1 MRQLPD
7 FAIRKC
13 RCCGGTFPE
22 TLDYFSYSIR
32 DGFNA
37 QCKECRKKYRA
48 AQYLVRNER
57 YTKDPA
63 FKERRLAEWLSSYLK
78 NREKHRA
85 QQKKYRSDP
94 DVVTRERKRAREWQI
109 ANPDRVNVNI
119 NNRRSKF
126 LGAIGK
132 ITSHDVSK
140 MLDAQENRCF
150 YCGCDVS
157 GGVHTIDHLI
167 PLSRGGTN
175 LPDNIVIACKKCNTV
190 KGAKTPKEYF
200 HYLSL

>member
-1 MRQLPD
+1 MLQAPESV
-7 FAIRKC
+7 IRKC

-32 DGFNA
+32 DGFNT

-57 YTKDPA
+57 YAKDPT
-63 FKERRLAEWLSSYLK
+63 FRERRLAQWLSSYQVNK
-78 NREKHRA
+78 EKHRA
-85 QQKKYRSDP
+85 QQKKYRSDL
-94 DVVTRERKRAREWQI
+94 DVADRNRKRAREWQI
-109 ANPDRVNVNI
+109 ANPDRVNMNI
-119 NNRRSKF
+119 NNRRSRF

-140 MLDAQENRCF
+140 ALETQKCRCF

-157 GGVHTIDHLI
+157 GGVHTVDHLI

-175 LPDNIVIACKKCNTV
+175 LPDNIAIACKKCNTV
-190 KGAKTPKEYF
+190 KGAKTPEEYF
-200 HYLSL
+200 QYLAL